1 VTRYLILGAGRF
13 GRLACERL
21 HDRDPAAEIF
31 LVDHAPEK
39 FYVIG
44 TNPALR
50 TVTAAAALYLANSL
64 NSESPPDW
72 IIPAIPRHVAFDW
85 LWQQRPSG
93 HIWRQIPT
101 PAAVGKDLPF
111 VQRGTS
117 EEICLSLSTK
127 RCPDNCPEPDDSCYL
142 TGKPRKYCLYDYLA
156 NISLQDYIS
165 LVIRSRQLAPG
176 VGGFRPEDLRLL
188 RHQVLNSTGKILI
201 STACCCHGV
210 SHALEKLI

>member
-1 VTRYLILGAGRF
+1 MTRYLILGAGHF
-13 GRLACERL
+13 GLLACKRL
-21 HDRDPAAEIF
+21 HERDLSAEIY
-31 LVDHAPEK
+31 LVDQAPEK
-39 FYVIG
+39 FNVIAA
-44 TNPALR
+44 NPAPR
-50 TVTAAAALYLANSL
+50 MVTAAAVQYLADSL
-64 NSESPPDW
+64 TSKSPPDW

-85 LWQQRPSG
+85 LWRERPSG
-93 HIWRQIPT
+93 QIWRQIPV

-117 EEICLSLSTK
+117 GEIYLSLSTK

-142 TGKPRKYCLYDYLA
+142 TGKPREYRLYDYLA

-176 VGGFRPEDLRLL
+176 VGGFRPEDLWQL
-188 RHQVLNSTGKILI
+188 RHQVINSTGKILV